1 MSPTISSGNG
11 APWSPL
17 ANPRG
22 NPRGNG
28 NGTPPKK
35 KGLDMASSTVD
46 LLKIQKSVVCVKL
59 MGDIIYF
66 LRQTD
71 DYFEWS
77 VTCQMCKDPKTSQG
91 STTI

>member
-1 MSPTISSGNG
+1 MT
-11 APWSPL
+11 
-17 ANPRG
+17 
-22 NPRGNG
+22 
-28 NGTPPKK
+28 
-35 KGLDMASSTVD
+35 SSTVD

-77 VTCQMCKDPKTSQG
+77 VTCQMCKDPKTKTSQG